1 MVAKWTSPPPY
12 LPLNNLFPD
21 PTFNGLVDDFKIYQ
35 GGLRISDIMSL
46 DTTSFTAVYFNGS
59 ITLLWNKFT
68 FANTTS
74 YNVSRAS
81 SSSGPYTT
89 IANGVTTFSYVDLSA
104 PLGTYYYIVT
114 LQTTSGVVT
123 SLPAKVVAN
132 PVALNTYLNFNQLN
146 GSVVVDQR

>member
-1 MVAKWTSPPPY
+1 MVESGPPP
-12 LPLNNLFPD
+12 PLNNLFPGD
-21 PTFNGLVDDFKIYQ
+21 PHFNGLVDDFKIYQ
-35 GGLRISDIMSL
+35 GGLSIGDTISL
-46 DTTSFTAVYFNGS
+46 NTTSFTAVYLNGS
-59 ITLLWNKFT
+59 VTLLWNEFA

-89 IANGVTTFSYVDLSA
+89 IASGVTTYSYVDLSTS
-104 PLGTYYYIVT
+104 LGTYYYIVT

-146 GSVVVDQR
+146 GSVIVDQR

>member
-1 MVAKWTSPPPY
+1 VVAKWTPP
-12 LPLNNLFPD
+12 FKQSIPD
-21 PTFNGLVDDFKIYQ
+21 PTFNGLVDDFKIYH
-35 GGLRISDIMSL
+35 GGLRIGDTISL
-46 DTTSFTAVYFNGS
+46 NTTSFTAVYLNGS
-59 ITLLWNKFT
+59 VTLLWNKFT

-89 IANGVTTFSYVDLSA
+89 IASGVTTYSYVDLSTS
-104 PLGTYYYIVT
+104 LGTYYYIVT

-146 GSVVVDQR
+146 GSGIVDQR

>member
-1 MVAKWTSPPPY
+1 MVAKWTPSPHRI
-12 LPLNNLFPD
+12 LNNLFPD
-21 PTFNGLVDDFKIYQ
+21 PTFNGLVDDFKIYH

-46 DTTSFTAVYFNGS
+46 DTTSFTAVYLNGS
-59 ITLLWNKFT
+59 VTLLWNAFT

-89 IANGVTTFSYVDLSA
+89 IASGVTTYSYVDLSTS
-104 PLGTYYYIVT
+104 LGTYYYIVT

-146 GSVVVDQR
+146 GSGIVDQR

>member
-1 MVAKWTSPPPY
+1 MDP
-12 LPLNNLFPD
+12 PLNNLFPGD
-21 PTFNGLVDDFKIYQ
+21 PHFNGLVDDFKIYQ
-35 GGLRISDIMSL
+35 GGLRISDIISL
-46 DTTSFTAVYFNGS
+46 DTTSFTAVYLNGS
-59 ITLLWNKFT
+59 VTLLWNVFT

-89 IANGVTTFSYVDLSA
+89 IASGVTTYSYVDLATS
-104 PLGTYYYIVT
+104 LGTYYYIVT

-146 GSVVVDQR
+146 GSVIVDQR